1 MNPSASAARYDA
13 FHDQRGPGKLTG
25 LAVVAALHAGA
36 ILFLLQYEPARKA
49 LADAMPIMVSLIT
62 PVAER
67 PVEPPKPL
75 PVRAKIQKTAPDPA
89 PVLAAPVE
97 APAPAVAPPLA
108 TAAEPVAAPA
118 PVAPPVAVTPPNFNA
133 DYLRN
138 PPPAY
143 PYMARRQG
151 QQGKVIL
158 RVLVSP
164 AGLPGQVEIRTSSGV
179 GSLDDAA
186 LDAVR
191 NWRFVPARQGTQA
204 VAAWVLVPIAFT
216 LER

>member
-1 MNPSASAARYDA
+1 MSPSASAAHYDA
-13 FHDQRGPGKLTG
+13 FHGRRTPGKLTG
-25 LAVVAALHAGA
+25 LAVVVALHAGA
-36 ILFLLQYEPARKA
+36 ILFLLQYEPARRA

-62 PVAER
+62 PVAEK
-67 PVEPPKPL
+67 PAEPPKPL
-75 PVRAKIQKTAPDPA
+75 PVRPKMQKALPDPA

-97 APAPAVAPPLA
+97 APALAVAPPA
-108 TAAEPVAAPA
+108 PASEPVVAPA
-118 PVAPPVAVTPPNFNA
+118 PVAPPVAVTPPSFNA

-143 PYMARRQG
+143 PYMARRLG

-158 RVLVSP
+158 RVLVGP
-164 AGLPGQVEIRTSSGV
+164 AGLPSQVELRTSSGV
-179 GSLDDAA
+179 GTLDEAA

-204 VAAWVLVPIAFT
+204 VAAWELVPIAFT